1 MLTLEEAIKPI
12 LEEEAVDGYGPVCAY
27 EGKYHWF
34 VYFGFDGKMTPGDTP
49 YAINKE
55 TGEVDFSQL
64 RISFGMKSRPQ
75 LSWKWERLKRFPSP
89 RQQQA
94 PPWRGLFMPLITTFT
109 SLKKAGR
116 CVQCQQCHAPK
127 KERGGAF
134 NANNAKP

>member
-34 VYFGFDGKMTPGDTP
+34 VGFGFDGKMARATLHMPLTRKRGGLTSSRFHFSS
-49 YAINKE
+49 
-55 TGEVDFSQL
+55 EVRVHL
-64 RISFGMKSRPQ
+64 
-75 LSWKWERLKRFPSP
+75 LSSLKCGRLKRFPSP

-94 PPWRGLFMPLITTFT
+94 PPRRGLFMPITITFI

-116 CVQCQQCHAPK
+116 CVQCQECHAPK
-127 KERGGAF
+127 KDRGGAF
-134 NANNAKP
+134 NAKP

>member
-55 TGEVDFSQL
+55 TGEVDFFQL

-94 PPWRGLFMPLITTFT
+94 PRRGLFMPIIIIFT
-109 SLKKAGR
+109 SLKK
-116 CVQCQQCHAPK
+116 
-127 KERGGAF
+127 RGGAF
-134 NANNAKP
+134 NVNNVTP